1 MGLLVAQAPVPAHVP
16 LRPWCPPGLVLR
28 AAASLSSGSMQLR
41 GRSCSVALLCL
52 PLPRCPGGRAGRA
65 AEDEGLAWA
74 GSGQLILTLTLIE
87 QVASLRGP
95 TAIWRWLLTKCPPNS
110 RPGTLQVRLL
120 GCEQLLMAVPGRS
133 PMAVLAG
140 SPSEGWLRTRSRQ
153 LRGGELASE

>member
-1 MGLLVAQAPVPAHVP
+1 M
-16 LRPWCPPGLVLR
+16 
-28 AAASLSSGSMQLR
+28 
-41 GRSCSVALLCL
+41 ALLCL
-52 PLPRCPGGRAGRA
+52 PLPRRPKEELAGLLRMKGGFQ
-65 AEDEGLAWA
+65 GLAWA
-74 GSGQLILTLTLIE
+74 GSGQLILTLTLVE
-87 QVASLRGP
+87 QVAYLRGP

-153 LRGGELASE
+153 QRGGGELASE